1 MIIRWVIQDIGAAYQ
16 RKLSGIN
23 DGGHRVLK
31 GNTVQ
36 SDVVGA
42 MITCMVDNTQDAT
55 RLEGCC
61 DLAQKTLRRG
71 RIRIVNVMEVERRQ
85 GEINT
90 AGSHV

>member
-16 RKLSGIN
+16 RKLSGFN

-55 RLEGCC
+55 RLESCC
-61 DLAQKTLRRG
+61 YLAQETLCCHRVG
-71 RIRIVNVMEVERRQ
+71 IVPVSY
-85 GEINT
+85 T
-90 AGSHV
+90 HLTLPTKA